1 MIVDIVHPI
10 SNIAIAMTNGITP
23 ELNLPTQQPI
33 MAVPTTTVTN
43 MGLGNLFNNPYTS
56 LHSTVNQLDLWNLN
70 VTDYQ
75 SLFRQ

>member
-1 MIVDIVHPI
+1 
-10 SNIAIAMTNGITP
+10 MTNGITP
-23 ELNLPTQQPI
+23 ELNLATQQPI

-43 MGLGNLFNNPYTS
+43 LELGNLFNNPYTS
-56 LHSTVNQLDLWNLN
+56 LHSTANQLDPWN